1 MLPQSQSGVIVLTDV
16 SSMFADHTREIA
28 AGVVALLEE
37 RPVPSGIRPLRQ
49 TYLVIAVLSL
59 LLVTFAVRGLVRAI
73 ANRGPKLKRSSVIT
87 FDIVLPLL
95 GVFMAPRL
103 AGVPLRAMWEGA
115 PDLTLTIAILV
126 VLSFATGA
134 IKLSR
139 RETPGAATVG

>member
-16 SSMFADHTREIA
+16 SSMFAGHTREIA

-59 LLVTFAVRGLVRAI
+59 LLVTFAVRGLVRA
-73 ANRGPKLKRSSVIT
+73 
-87 FDIVLPLL
+87 
-95 GVFMAPRL
+95 
-103 AGVPLRAMWEGA
+103 MWEGA